1 MLQLFNLILVTF
13 MFFAVSAQEQID
25 NYNQCSGA
33 MNVFE
38 SGHYKIKFNGHKG
51 TSKAFTNYAA
61 IDGKATNNV
70 IWISFLVPANGT
82 LSLNA
87 SSTEKNINMVI
98 FDRIGFDICNDI
110 HDGNAEIKR
119 LIVNSSTNEIGL
131 SKETSKHF
139 LYPLKLDKGQLID
152 IAFYTEEEAI
162 VDLDLDFRFEFDV
175 EEEEFEEKI
184 IDKRDDDFAPTFSIA
199 VRDKESNRPIIAN
212 ITLTGIRDVEALY
225 KGSDLFLNLSR
236 GGKIDIQCDA
246 EGYFFFDSTEV
257 GVVNTKDQEIV
268 ISLEKVASGK
278 SKQIEGIEFKP
289 GTSEFMP
296 SADAKLRR
304 LRDFLALNSEV
315 NIEIQGHVFAKGDN
329 SMLGQKI
336 SEARAKQV
344 MKYLINN
351 GIDKSRM
358 KAEGYGNTKPL
369 FENPKFSYEEQAN
382 RRVEIVVL

>member
-1 MLQLFNLILVTF
+1 
-13 MFFAVSAQEQID
+13 
-25 NYNQCSGA
+25 

-38 SGHYKIKFNGHKG
+38 SGQYKIKFNGHKG

-61 IDGKATNNV
+61 IDGKATNNI
-70 IWISFLVPANGT
+70 IWISFLAPANGT
-82 LSLNA
+82 LFLNA
-87 SSTEKNINMVI
+87 ISSENNINLII
-98 FDRIGFDICNDI
+98 FDRTGSDICTDI
-110 HDGNAEIKR
+110 ETGNAEIKR
-119 LIVNSSTNEIGL
+119 LIINSTTNEIGL
-131 SKETSKHF
+131 NKETSKHF
-139 LYPLKLDKGQLID
+139 LYPLKLDKGQLIN
-152 IAFYTEEEAI
+152 IAFYTQEESIAH
-162 VDLDLDFRFEFDV
+162 LDLNFNYEFDI

-199 VRDKESNRPIIAN
+199 VRDKESRKPIIAN
-212 ITLTGIRDVEALY
+212 ITITGFRDIEALY
-225 KGSDLFLNLSR
+225 KGSDLYLNLSR

-257 GVVNTKDQEIV
+257 GVVNTKDQEI
-268 ISLEKVASGK
+268 IICLEKVASGK

-315 NIEIQGHVFAKGDN
+315 NIEIQGHVFSLGEN
-329 SMLGQKI
+329 SMMGQRI
-336 SEARAKQV
+336 SEARAKRV
-344 MKYLINN
+344 MKYLIDN
-351 GIDKSRM
+351 GIDKNRM

-369 FENPKFSYEEQAN
+369 FEHPKFSYEEQAN